1 MTTITPPTEIVENVT
16 FDELRIGQS
25 AEMKHT
31 LTPTDV
37 QAFAAVSGDTNP
49 AHLDEDYANGTIMHG
64 IVAHGMWTGAL
75 MSAVFG
81 TVLPGLGTIYL
92 EQSLRFRRPV
102 RIGDQLVVR
111 ATVKSKD
118 EAKKRVT
125 FDCEVINQNGE
136 TIVTGTALVLAPT
149 VKLRRPRVKLPVF
162 QLLSPAAPVT
172 IIPEEM
178 AA

>member
-1 MTTITPPTEIVENVT
+1 MTQITPSSEMIENVT

-31 LTPTDV
+31 LTPLDV
-37 QAFAAVSGDTNP
+37 QGFAAVSGDTNP
-49 AHLDEDYANGTIMHG
+49 AHLDEEYAKDTLMHG

-102 RIGDQLVVR
+102 RIGDALVVR
-111 ATVKSKD
+111 ATVRAKD

-136 TIVTGTALVLAPT
+136 TIVTGSALVLAPT

-162 QLLSPAAPVT
+162 KLIEPAMPVSVS
-172 IIPEEM
+172 EAV